1 MSKYPKLHSLLL
13 DFQDSSK
20 RYNTEPDEAFQQLV
34 LFVKEVIKFDNKDSI
49 EHNYHDSCFLYHP
62 NLKRT
67 YKSVLTEPN
76 LSVFVGILSTLILEL
91 EKTSDKKIF
100 GLLYLNCLNVLSDI
114 GYSFDDL
121 RKELFKE

>member
-49 EHNYHDSCFLYHP
+49 EHNYHDSC
-62 NLKRT
+62 
-67 YKSVLTEPN
+67 
-76 LSVFVGILSTLILEL
+76 
-91 EKTSDKKIF
+91 
-100 GLLYLNCLNVLSDI
+100 LN
-114 GYSFDDL
+114 
-121 RKELFKE
+121 